1 MILNYDQKAL
11 LLRLRMFIDSDQN
24 GIFGVFGPGGTGKT
38 FTVTS
43 LPNSESFKFL
53 APTNKASKVVT
64 DNLKK
69 RGINNKCMT
78 IDRFLGY
85 RQTKDEKNE
94 TVVTFTSIDK
104 LQIPK
109 VIVIDEISMIN
120 AYHFD
125 IIKILVEKCKIIA
138 IGDYLQLPPVIE
150 KGDKEIKYINE
161 KGFECSKIFQIIE
174 NSYTLQVQV
183 RQKEDSTLYSMIST
197 FRNEMSRKIDFYKL
211 ANFYKDEK
219 EILLLDI
226 NSKEYRDFVE
236 SNNFTSIAFKRNT
249 VDFLAY
255 KTAVIRTGNKKV
267 NIKKVEVGNLYY
279 FEKACFTENRT
290 YYTSEVVRIGSIEDD
305 ELEIEFPITGK
316 IFKESVRKATLL
328 SEDYDYLGTVYLS
341 NGDFTSKVNRH
352 RYYYADLSRYSK
364 KEVIEMNTFY
374 NDFKN
379 RFAHLKQITSTTI
392 HKSQGSTY
400 KKIVIPLF
408 DFAVTENYFR
418 QQNQRFYVAIS
429 RASDQ
434 IVFVTGKSNF
444 GEHKYRV
451 LFTEEERNLIAGI
464 NDYKCSSCSIEF
476 ESERDFEIHHII
488 PLENQDQR
496 GNNSISN
503 LTTLCKSCHK
513 ITHNARPTR

>member
-24 GIFGVFGPGGTGKT
+24 GIFGVFGAGGTGKT
-38 FTVTS
+38 LTVTS
-43 LPNSESFKFL
+43 LPNAELFKFL

-85 RQTKDEKNE
+85 RQTKDEKNQ
-94 TVVTFTSIDK
+94 TVVTFTSIDR

-109 VIVIDEISMIN
+109 IIVIDEISMIN

-125 IIKILVEKCKIIA
+125 IIKILIKKCKIIA

-174 NSYTLQVQV
+174 NFYTLQVQV
-183 RQKEDSTLYSMIST
+183 RQKEDSNLYSMIST
-197 FRNEMSRKIDFYKL
+197 FRNIMGRKVDFYKL
-211 ANFYKDEK
+211 ANFYNDQN
-219 EILLLDI
+219 EILLFDI
-226 NSKEYRDFVE
+226 NSKEYKDFVE

-267 NIKKVEVGNLYY
+267 NVRKVDAGNLYY

-290 YYTSEVVRIGSIEDD
+290 YYTSEVVRVESIEDD
-305 ELEIEFPITGK
+305 VLEIEFPITGK

-341 NGDFTSKVNRH
+341 NGGVTSKVNSY
-352 RYYYADLSRYSK
+352 RYNQCKSIKYDKNELIK
-364 KEVIEMNTFY
+364 MNTFY

-400 KKIVIPLF
+400 KKIVVPLF
-408 DFAVTENYFR
+408 DFAVTENYFKE
-418 QQNQRFYVAIS
+418 QNQRFYVAIS

-434 IVFVTGKSNF
+434 VVFVSGKSNF
-444 GEHKYRV
+444 GNHKYRV

-464 NDYKCSSCSIEF
+464 NDYKCSICDISF
-476 ESERDFEIHHII
+476 ESERHFEIHHII
-488 PLENQDQR
+488 SLENPDPR
-496 GNNSISN
+496 GNNSIEN
-503 LTTLCKSCHK
+503 LTTLCKPCHK
-513 ITHNARPTR
+513 KTHAK